1 MDSNQKLYPSDPST
15 KSWRDKT
22 RELITLKYG
31 KTGENVIEGLLG
43 ESEEDKYMRYLE
55 RIEAG
60 LIPKPEG
67 EYKTGTRPI
76 SDMFKSGVSDIGI
89 TDFSLMGLS
98 GMKIPTVSTGAALT
112 ESGVLGADAVGEYK
126 KGNTAT
132 ASIMATLAGVPPLL
146 RYANPVS
153 KPVAKTS
160 SKEVADEVDP
170 TRRKVVQGIGALTA
184 MAPFTDPL
192 FTVGKKLLKGSPI
205 KGLAKLPPPIP
216 KLVGSQFLD
225 INSKITDKVA
235 RNIAKDLKIDDIY
248 DAGIEYEINDL
259 MYTLSETDTSKLSF
273 AELKKL
279 FNDEALRLSR
289 QNSDPVTTHTG
300 KVIRQDPAITQEMY
314 EIYTSDSFMKHVING
329 LEEAKQMARND
340 PELFKLIKEATDAEQ
355 AVMDLPGGFSGDVV
369 GTPQHEKYLDA
380 SYKLEKYANNL
391 QYDPNFY
398 KSVSPYKEGRYAT
411 LYDD

>member
-43 ESEEDKYMRYLE
+43 ESEEDKYMKYLE

-132 ASIMATLAGVPPLL
+132 AAIMGTLAGVPPLL

-192 FTVGKKLLKGSPI
+192 FTAGKKLLKGAPI
-205 KGLAKLPPPIP
+205 KGLAKLTPPIP

-225 INSKITDKVA
+225 INSKIIDKVA
-235 RNIAKDLKIDDIY
+235 RNIVKDSKIDDLY
-248 DAGIEYEINDL
+248 DAAIEYEISDF
-259 MYTLSETDTSKLSF
+259 MHKLSDIDTSKLSF
-273 AELKKL
+273 PEIKKL
-279 FNDEALRLSR
+279 FNDEALRLVE
-289 QNSDPVTTHTG
+289 QNRYMTPEIS
-300 KVIRQDPAITQEMY
+300 KEMY
-314 EIYTSDSFMKHVING
+314 ELFTSDAFIKHTING
-329 LEEAKQMARND
+329 LEEAKLMARND
-340 PELFKLIKEATDAEQ
+340 PELFKLVKEATDAEQ
-355 AVMDLPGGFSGDVV
+355 AVMDLPGGFSGKIV
-369 GTPQHEKYLDA
+369 GTPQHKKYLDA

-398 KSVSPYKEGRYAT
+398 KSVSPYKEGRYST